1 MVEIDGR
8 FAYKNKLRLEIEDVR
23 EILKNLN
30 FSQHSCI
37 DMGWDYEVE
46 AHAEFYFIR
55 TSFQRKDIND
65 GEFGTGWGRWH
76 TTPVAGAT
84 ETSIIMTA
92 WVAVKMIVEHELLE
106 GFEYLNKKVFNPH
119 KTIDQLI
126 YPETL
131 PNG

>member
-1 MVEIDGR
+1 MD
-8 FAYKNKLRLEIEDVR
+8 YKSDFVYKDKLWLELVDVR
-23 EILKNLN
+23 EILNNVN
-30 FSQHSCI
+30 FAEYSCI
-37 DMGWDYEVE
+37 DMDWNFEVMNLDG
-46 AHAEFYFIR
+46 FYMIR
-55 TSFQRKDIND
+55 TSFKRKDIVS

-84 ETSIIMTA
+84 ETSVIMTA

-106 GFEYLNKKVFNPH
+106 SFEYKGKKIFNPH
-119 KTIDQLI
+119 KSLEELI